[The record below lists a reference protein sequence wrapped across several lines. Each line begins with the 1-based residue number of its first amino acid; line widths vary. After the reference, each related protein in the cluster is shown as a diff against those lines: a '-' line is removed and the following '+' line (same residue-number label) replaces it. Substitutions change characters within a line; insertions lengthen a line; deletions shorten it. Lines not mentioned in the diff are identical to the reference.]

1 MRNIIFI
8 LTLFCS
14 CKVLAQGNCQILT
27 TYQGVYLDARG
38 SLINITE
45 YINDSTFINKR
56 ALLSFLDEETDSIS
70 YKEIVPMRDTNYI
83 LNSNIYYK
91 FMNKLYPYYSY
102 ELYLKKKKTYCFEI
116 KDTIDS
122 IGAYKIVKTIITP
135 LAIDTIDGVV
145 SYGYSSESYTG
156 LISYN
161 NCSYTKLLKLKTTY
175 PYHKLNFFVVS
186 EHSYNEFSYL
196 PGIGFYASGTTFR
209 EKRDYYRDT
218 CNLSETIK
226 KKLYKWYGNKS
237 VMHKKKGRRN
247 KN

>member
-1 MRNIIFI
+1 MKNLIFI
-8 LTLFCS
+8 LTLFLS
-14 CKVLAQGNCQILT
+14 CKVLAQQNCQILT
-27 TYQGVYLDARG
+27 TYKGVYLDARG

-56 ALLSFLDEETDSIS
+56 ALLSFLDKEMDSIN

-102 ELYLKKKKTYCFEI
+102 ELYLKRKKTYYFKI
-116 KDTIDS
+116 TDTIDS
-122 IGAYKIVKTIITP
+122 IRAYKIVKTIITP
-135 LAIDTIDGVV
+135 LEIDTIDGVV

-161 NCSYTKLLKLKTTY
+161 NCNYSKLLKLKTTY
-175 PYHKLNFFVVS
+175 PYQKLNFFVVN
-186 EHSYNEFSYL
+186 EHSYDEFSYL
-196 PGIGFYASGTTFR
+196 LGIGFYASGTTFR

-218 CNLSETIK
+218 CNLSEMIK

-237 VMHKKKGRRN
+237 VLHKKKGRRN